1 MKLEVKDRVYT
12 VFTILVVM
20 LVIAAALVKAGPL
33 YRKYV
38 MLKEQDADRDAK
50 IHEIE
55 LKTAELNEA
64 INTFGTSDESVESA
78 ARAEYRYPPNETVF
92 IFERTGGRK

>member
-1 MKLEVKDRVYT
+1 MKVEVKDRIYT
-12 VFTILVVM
+12 VFTIIIVM

-38 MLKEQDADRDAK
+38 MLKEQDAERDAK
-50 IHEIE
+50 IHAVE
-55 LKTAELNEA
+55 LKTAELNES

-78 ARAEYRYPPNETVF
+78 ARAEHRYPPNETVF
-92 IFERTGGRK
+92 IFERSGGAR